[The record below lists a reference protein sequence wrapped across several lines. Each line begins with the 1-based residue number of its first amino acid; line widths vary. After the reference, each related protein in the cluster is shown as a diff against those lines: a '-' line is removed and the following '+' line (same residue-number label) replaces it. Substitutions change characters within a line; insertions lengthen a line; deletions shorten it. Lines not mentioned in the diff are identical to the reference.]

1 MTTRRLVEKVPGRQ
15 PSGGVQAN
23 LDEDSFAAYLDGF
36 EPVEPADLLEARG
49 GRVRY
54 ATDASGSTRYRLGGW
69 LQKVDPSLRYI
80 RLFNPYARASWS
92 VQLTPGTRLW
102 YMPPGTSDEIAT
114 MRRLLQQLESG
125 ALQITKV
132 R

>member
-1 MTTRRLVEKVPGRQ
+1 MSRRASPA
-15 PSGGVQAN
+15 GVQAA

-36 EPVEPADLLEARG
+36 EPVGASDLLDARG

-54 ATDASGSTRYRLGGW
+54 AVDRADGSTQYRLGGW
-69 LQKVDPSLRYI
+69 LQRVDPQLRYV
-80 RLFNPYARASWS
+80 RLFNPYARRSWS
-92 VQLTPGTRLW
+92 VQLGPGTRLW

-125 ALQITKV
+125 AIRITKV
-132 R
+132 K